1 MGNIVSPFI
10 VTISDKIG
18 VQAIFVGGVVC
29 FAGALVMMLAK
40 ETLVKKKEG
49 EEEEVGGEEREG
61 KESLITESMLE
72 NTEDKLN
79 RT

>member
-1 MGNIVSPFI
+1 MSPFI
-10 VTISDKIG
+10 VTISDRIG

-49 EEEEVGGEEREG
+49 EEGEGEVEVEEREG